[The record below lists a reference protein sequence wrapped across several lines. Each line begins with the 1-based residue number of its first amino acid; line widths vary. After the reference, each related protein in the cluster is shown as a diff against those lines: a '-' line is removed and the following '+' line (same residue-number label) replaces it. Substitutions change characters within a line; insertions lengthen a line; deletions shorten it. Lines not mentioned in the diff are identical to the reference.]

1 MSGVQPFSSV
11 KAPRQRGFTLLEM
24 LLVVLL
30 IGVMAGSVSLIF
42 GGDARREAMIKSGDE
57 FRVVVST
64 ALEEAALSGELVGVV
79 VEPDHYFFARWNLDD
94 EAWEEHRGDRLY
106 RQRTLPEGIEMTL
119 ELEGLP
125 LVQEDE
131 EEASEFGLD
140 ESLFEPDEEEKRKRP
155 DPQLL
160 LLPSGEMTAFVLEFD
175 AIGGERIEGV
185 DLVGDMLGR
194 IAWRHDLEAQ

>member
-1 MSGVQPFSSV
+1 MRGALPSSLV

-42 GGDARREAMIKSGDE
+42 GGDARRDAMLKAGDE
-57 FRVVVST
+57 FRVVVTT
-64 ALEEAALSGELVGVV
+64 ALDEAALSGELVGVV

-94 EAWEEHRGDRLY
+94 NAWEVYQGDRLY
-106 RQRTLPEGIEMTL
+106 RERRLPEGIEMTL
-119 ELEGLP
+119 QLEGLP
-125 LVQEDE
+125 LTQGDE
-131 EEASEFGLD
+131 EKESEFGLD
-140 ESLFEPDEEEKRKRP
+140 QSLFEPDEEEKRKRP

-185 DLVGDMLGR
+185 ELVGDMLGR
-194 IAWRHDLEAQ
+194 IAWRHELEAL